1 MNTTL
6 IRKLIVQNQIRT
18 WQDVY
23 KYTNPTEMS
32 KAFGRSPKH
41 WVTVRKDP
49 MKLTIGDMGK
59 IIEVLKITK
68 KQFLEVV
75 GGGD

>member
-6 IRKLIVQNQIRT
+6 IRKLIVQNQIKT

-23 KYTNPTEMS
+23 NYTNPTEMS

-41 WVTVRKDP
+41 WAHLKMHPYAMSV
-49 MKLTIGDMGK
+49 LDMDS
-59 IIEVLKITK
+59 IMRVLNLSL
-68 KQFLEVV
+68 KQFYGLV
-75 GGGD
+75 GGSD